1 MEKATLLVLKYIVIS
16 EHLTSRIEKDD
27 KK

>member
-1 MEKATLLVLKYIVIS
+1 MFACKKIKIAVELIS